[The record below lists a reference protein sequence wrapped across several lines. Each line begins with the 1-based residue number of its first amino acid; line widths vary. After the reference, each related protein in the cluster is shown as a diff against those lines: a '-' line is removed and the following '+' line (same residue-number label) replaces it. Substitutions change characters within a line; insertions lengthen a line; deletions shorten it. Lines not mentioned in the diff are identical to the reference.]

1 MDNDALVESEGGE
14 SRDGATATPTSRANL
29 TTLQESMK
37 NMNLPSPI
45 GAKPVAETSFVL
57 EDEEVLTSTPRMS
70 SPGTKEAPLCHRRVR
85 SASPVSNKK
94 EWTKSVAEL
103 PLAAPFKQPF
113 AALPTRTPAGAPVG
127 SGSEA
132 CLRNRVSPGTDCR
145 RPCSPLLVQQ
155 PAPQAPPQQHPQRSV
170 PVRVM
175 TPNMSP
181 RAGAAAAPP
190 QPQPQPRPPQQ
201 QPLGSFP
208 LAEDAR
214 LNPPAAIVCQAS
226 LTKQAAPM
234 PAPWKFSPVP
244 APTPWQCQL
253 PPKQGAPHIAAPHQ
267 PPVLTASVGALP
279 SVVAQPQPEA
289 LHGRSGSEF
298 SIPVYPPQQQLN
310 PALASP
316 RGAKSP
322 SKKRE
327 NRWV

>member
-14 SRDGATATPTSRANL
+14 SERGDGATATPTSRANL
-29 TTLQESMK
+29 TTLQESAK

-45 GAKPVAETSFVL
+45 GAQPVAETSFVL

-70 SPGTKEAPLCHRRVR
+70 SPGTKEAPVCHRRVR

-94 EWTKSVAEL
+94 EWTKSAAEL
-103 PLAAPFKQPF
+103 PLAAPFRPPF
-113 AALPTRTPAGAPVG
+113 AALPTRTQAGAPVG
-127 SGSEA
+127 SQGSEA

-145 RPCSPLLVQQ
+145 RQCSPLLLQQ

-175 TPNMSP
+175 TPNMST
-181 RAGAAAAPP
+181 RAGAAAAAPPP
-190 QPQPQPRPPQQ
+190 QPQPQPRPPQ

-214 LNPPAAIVCQAS
+214 LTPAAAIVCQATP
-226 LTKQAAPM
+226 LA
-234 PAPWKFSPVP
+234 APWKFSPVP
-244 APTPWQCQL
+244 APAPWQL
-253 PPKQGAPHIAAPHQ
+253 PPKQAPHIAAPHQ

-279 SVVAQPQPEA
+279 AVVAQPRPES

-298 SIPVYPPQQQLN
+298 SIPVHPPPQQPN

-322 SKKRE
+322 SKRRE